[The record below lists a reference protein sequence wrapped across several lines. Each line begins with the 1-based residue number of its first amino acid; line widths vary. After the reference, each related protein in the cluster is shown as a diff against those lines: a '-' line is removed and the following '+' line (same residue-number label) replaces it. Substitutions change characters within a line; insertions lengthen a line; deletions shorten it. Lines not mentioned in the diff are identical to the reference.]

1 MARYT
6 FVDMSLRLMPV
17 VLDDQLVAGAFAHA
31 VRLFVNTSARLR
43 VRHRCAMTRNVTRT
57 KIAIKPQLR

>member
-1 MARYT
+1 M
-6 FVDMSLRLMPV
+6 VLR
-17 VLDDQLVAGAFAHA
+17 VLCGIQFERQTVRVFA
-31 VRLFVNTSARLR
+31 NTSARLR